1 MYVAGVDI
9 GGTNLKFGVFDEN
22 GQPVYTL
29 LRRTARGGPEAIAS
43 QIAALLSAS
52 PTPAEMVGAG
62 VPGSVFRPSGKINS
76 GNLKWFGI
84 PFGALLREKTGLP
97 VWIDNDAEAALARM
111 NLKP

>member
-43 QIAALLSAS
+43 QIAALCD
-52 PTPAEMVGAG
+52 
-62 VPGSVFRPSGKINS
+62 
-76 GNLKWFGI
+76 KWD
-84 PFGALLREKTGLP
+84 R
-97 VWIDNDAEAALARM
+97 
-111 NLKP
+111 

>member
-43 QIAALLSAS
+43 QIAADFRVFFITTTFLSDFFSNLIYAHKVSLLLCFHYL
-52 PTPAEMVGAG
+52 T
-62 VPGSVFRPSGKINS
+62 
-76 GNLKWFGI
+76 
-84 PFGALLREKTGLP
+84 
-97 VWIDNDAEAALARM
+97 
-111 NLKP
+111 